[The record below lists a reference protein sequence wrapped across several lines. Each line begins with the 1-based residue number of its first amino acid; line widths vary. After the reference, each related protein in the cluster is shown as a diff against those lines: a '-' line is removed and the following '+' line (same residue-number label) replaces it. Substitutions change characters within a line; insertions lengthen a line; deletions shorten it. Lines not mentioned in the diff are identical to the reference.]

1 MSLTMKGASRLSLVT
16 TRSAL
21 DNQLSS
27 LDFAGIARLSADL
40 FEVVKVLDSSI
51 ALRRALTDSART
63 AEDKLRLAT
72 DIFSKTVST
81 DALALISQM
90 AGLRWSSPKDLA
102 DVIESLAVE
111 MQAAAAEKDGSL
123 DRLES
128 EIFAFSQIVGS
139 NIELR
144 STLSDRSVV
153 EGRTPKSK
161 LVAALLEGKA
171 CDSTIKL
178 VSAFVDHP
186 RGRNIEAGLSDFAVA
201 VAALKSRLIVHV
213 TSSTELTNA
222 QLDRLSTLL
231 SKRIGKEVT
240 VNVAINRSVIG
251 GLSIRFADELID
263 GTIET
268 RLVEADRA
276 LAGKSA

>member
-1 MSLTMKGASRLSLVT
+1 MSLTMKGASRLSLIT

-21 DNQLSS
+21 DNQLSG
-27 LDFAGIARLSADL
+27 LDFAGISRLSSDL

-51 ALRRALTDSART
+51 SLRRALTDSART
-63 AEDKLRLAT
+63 AEDKLRLAS
-72 DIFSKTVST
+72 DIFSKAIGKE
-81 DALALISQM
+81 ALALVSQM

-111 MQAAAAEKDGSL
+111 MQAAAAEKDGTL

-128 EIFAFSQIVGS
+128 EIFAFSQIVAS

-153 EGRTPKSK
+153 AGRTAKSK
-161 LVAALLEGKA
+161 LVAALLDGKA
-171 CDSTIKL
+171 CESTIKL
-178 VSAFVDHP
+178 ISAFVDHP
-186 RGRNIEAGLSDFAVA
+186 RGRNIEAGLADFAVA

-213 TSSTELTNA
+213 ASSTELTSA
-222 QLDRLSTLL
+222 QIERLSASL
-231 SKRIGKEVT
+231 SKKVGKQVT
-240 VNVAINRSVIG
+240 VNVEIDRSLIG

-263 GTIET
+263 GTILT
-268 RLVEADRA
+268 RMVEADRA